1 MLRPAAVKAA
11 RPGRHRVHV
20 LARPA
25 RVLHAA
31 VEIFKAPAAYD
42 HNLMSKENSNLYS
55 IPFEPQTTLKNV
67 QK

>member
-31 VEIFKAPAAYD
+31 VEFFKPPATYD
-42 HNLMSKENSNLYS
+42 HKLMSKEKSNFY
-55 IPFEPQTTLKNV
+55 FN
-67 QK
+67 